1 MKTVLGS
8 LVTDTTSQLEMRV
21 MDRMPDK
28 KIQKGSGRLVSGLFL
43 SFILHPFIANKSFFC
58 PTSKFL

>member
-28 KIQKGSGRLVSGLFL
+28 KIQKGSDRLVSVLFL
-43 SFILHPFIANKSFFC
+43 IA
-58 PTSKFL
+58 TSQLKAG